1 MKKLF
6 VVIALLVALS
16 GIAFAKDLKNLDKN
30 GVAIQSYDPVAF
42 FTDNR
47 PVKGSSQ
54 FQSEYRGAKYY
65 FATAEHKAAFDNDPA
80 KYEPQFGGYCAYGAS
95 QGHPAPI
102 KIEAWQIVNGRL
114 LMQYDLGIK
123 DKFNK
128 DQQCNLH
135 KADQN
140 WPGIVEKYGK

>member
-1 MKKLF
+1 MRKLF
-6 VVIALLVALS
+6 VAVALFVALS
-16 GIAFAKDLKNLDKN
+16 GIAVAKELKNLDKN

-47 PVKGSSQ
+47 PVRGSSQ
-54 FQSEYRGAKYY
+54 FQSEYQGAKYY
-65 FATAEHKAAFDNDPA
+65 FASAEHKAAFDKDPS

-123 DKFNK
+123 GKFNK
-128 DQQCNLH
+128 DQPGNLH

-140 WPGIVEKYGK
+140 WPAIVEKYGK